1 MRPFI
6 ALLLTLASLA
16 RTSSPDFLA
25 GELFRGTYT
34 AHQPNVP
41 PPPPRKPSTTC
52 RDELAA

>member
-41 PPPPRKPSTTC
+41 PPPPRKASTTC
-52 RDELAA
+52 RDELEA